1 MNERNDHH
9 PFDGRYNNVVNSV
22 VIFYV
27 GGGGAGGRGFAFLFC
42 LGLLRQKKVLC
53 FFFLVRTI
61 WITICIIRQREA

>member
-27 GGGGAGGRGFAFLFC
+27 GGGGGGGKGVCFSVL
-42 LGLLRQKKVLC
+42 LGSLETKKGVV
-53 FFFLVRTI
+53 FFLS
-61 WITICIIRQREA
+61 CKNNLDNDLHY